1 MTDLP
6 AQAGQ
11 RPEGELGPGSKP
23 LVLLVEDEPQMRK
36 FVRIALES
44 HDYRVVEAATAA
56 EGLQQAT
63 AYAPD
68 AVLLD
73 LGLPDTD
80 GSVVIRRLR
89 EWTAVP
95 ILVISARGNEDS
107 KVKALDG
114 GADDYLTKPFG
125 AAELMARLRVALRH
139 AAQSKEVPSTLVRAG
154 EDVEVDL
161 VKRIVRV
168 RGEEVHLT
176 PIEYKLLVA
185 LLKHAGMVM
194 THRQLLDQVWG
205 PGHAHQMQYLR
216 VYMTQLRHKLER
228 NPARPRLL
236 VTEPGIGYRLK
247 AEV

>member
-1 MTDLP
+1 MTELP
-6 AQAGQ
+6 SQAGG
-11 RPEGELGPGSKP
+11 RPEGPTGTGSKP
-23 LVLLVEDEPQMRK
+23 LVLVVEDEPQMRK

-44 HDYRVVEAATAA
+44 HDYRVVEASTAS

-63 AYAPD
+63 AYTPD

-80 GSVVIRRLR
+80 GIAVIRRLR
-89 EWTAVP
+89 EWSTVP
-95 ILVISARGNEDS
+95 ILVISARGNEES

-139 AAQSKEVPSTLVRAG
+139 AAQSKEVPSTSVHAG

-161 VKRIVRV
+161 VKRVVRV

-194 THRQLLDQVWG
+194 THRQLLEQVWG

-228 NPARPRLL
+228 NPARPRILL
-236 VTEPGIGYRLK
+236 TEPGIGYRLK

>member
-1 MTDLP
+1 MTT
-6 AQAGQ
+6 A
-11 RPEGELGPGSKP
+11 P
-23 LVLLVEDEPQMRK
+23 LILVVEDEPQMRK

-44 HDYRVVEAATAA
+44 HDYRVVEAGTAA
-56 EGLQQAT
+56 EGIQQAT
-63 AYAPD
+63 AYTPD

-73 LGLPDTD
+73 LGLPDMD
-80 GSVVIRRLR
+80 GTEVTRRLR
-89 EWTAVP
+89 EWSTVP
-95 ILVISARGNEDS
+95 ILVISARGQEES
-107 KVKALDG
+107 KVRALDG

-139 AAQSKEVPSTLVRAG
+139 AARAGQAPTNVVRAG

-161 VKRIVRV
+161 AKRVVRV
-168 RGEEVHLT
+168 RREEVHLT

-185 LLKHAGMVM
+185 LIKHAGMVM

-228 NPARPRLL
+228 NPARPKVLL
-236 VTEPGIGYRLK
+236 TEPGIGYRLK
-247 AEV
+247 SDA